1 MAHARTTLR
10 ADIVAALIAAATP
23 AGSRVFT
30 EERVAKLTEAELPAI
45 RVLVQ
50 SESQERTT
58 LLSGRANAYI
68 DRHATV
74 LVTYETAQSAG
85 FISAADGAL
94 ALIEI
99 AMATITSTV
108 IKDTRPQQVL
118 FDIDDS
124 GALPFFSAAQQFDVS
139 YTTTQADPATAF

>member
-23 AGSRVFT
+23 AGSRVYT

-50 SESQERTT
+50 SEAQERTGKGSNRRDS
-58 LLSGRANAYI
+58 LIERN
-68 DRHATV
+68 ATV
-74 LVTYETAQSAG
+74 LVTYETAQTAG
-85 FISAADGAL
+85 FITAADGAL

-99 AMATITSTV
+99 AMATLTSAV
-108 IKDTRPQQVL
+108 IKDIKPQQVL

-124 GALPFFSAAQQFDVS
+124 GALPLYSAAQQFEVF
-139 YTTTQADPATAF
+139 YITTQADPATAF